1 MTGQENTELV
11 IRPTPKQLEAHT
23 VLAEN
28 TIVLY
33 GGAIRGGKSYWLLL
47 ELFTL
52 CTEYDNSRWLIL
64 RASYTNIERTI
75 LVSFNELISTY
86 FVGFLKTWNSHTM
99 TATFQNGS
107 QIMFMAE
114 SYDSDKEL
122 NRFRGLEINGAGIDE
137 INEIQEVTFNKVIE
151 RAGSWNGCKEAPI
164 KILCTCNPTQGW
176 VKERFYDRWQKQQ
189 LPQGWAYVP
198 AKLTDNPHL
207 KADYVSSLRFNMPK
221 YEYEVFV
228 EGNWDVSLKTGGEFY
243 KCFDMDKHI
252 GVCKYDPLLPLHI
265 SFDENVNPYFPCGI
279 FQVKD
284 KAIYWIDE
292 IAAKNPNNTVRSI
305 CNEFKRRYPAHDT
318 GLFVYGDATSQK
330 DDVKQEK
337 GHDLFRLITT
347 ELKDYKPIRRTAT
360 SNPSVVMR
368 GRFID
373 TVFELDY
380 QGITFLIDQ
389 KCKNAINDFVN
400 LKEAPDGTKAKT
412 KETDAKT
419 GVSFQKWGHF
429 TDLFDYFICYAFA
442 SEYAQY
448 QKGGSGAK
456 ITMGKSS
463 LGSKYSY

>member
-1 MTGQENTELV
+1 MV
-11 IRPTPKQLEAHT
+11 ISPTPKQREAHQI
-23 VLAEN
+23 LSN
-28 TIVLY
+28 STIVLY
-33 GGAIRGGKSYWLLL
+33 GGAIRGGKSYWLIIELL
-47 ELFTL
+47 TL
-52 CTEYDNSRWLIL
+52 CFMYERSRWLIL

-75 LVSFNELISTY
+75 LVSFNEIMGQ
-86 FVGFLKTWNSHTM
+86 GFSQYVKNFDRNTM
-99 TATFQNGS
+99 TVTFTNGS

-114 SYDSDKEL
+114 SFDSDKEL

-151 RAGSWNGCKEAPI
+151 RAGSWNGCPGAPI
-164 KILCTCNPTQGW
+164 KIMCTCNPTQGW
-176 VKERFYDRWQKQQ
+176 VKERFYDRWQKNQ
-189 LPQGWAYVP
+189 LPKGWAYVP

-207 KADYVSSLRFNMPK
+207 NPEYVSSLKFNMPK

-252 GVCKYDPLLPLHI
+252 GECKYDPALPLHI

-284 KAIYWIDE
+284 KIIYWIDE

-305 CNEFKRRYPAHDT
+305 CAVFKQRYQGHAA

-337 GHDLFRLITT
+337 GHDLFRLIMN
-347 ELKDYKPIRRTAT
+347 ELSEFKPQRRMSA

-373 TVFELDY
+373 TVFESNF
-380 QGITFLIDQ
+380 QGICVLIDQ
-389 KCKNAINDFVN
+389 KCKHAINDFIN
-400 LKEAPDGTKAKT
+400 LKEAADGTKAKLMGS
-412 KETDAKT
+412 DPKT
-419 GVSFQKWGHF
+419 GVRFQQWGHF
-429 TDLFDYFICYAFA
+429 TDLFDYFICYAF
-442 SEYAQY
+442 SHEYAQY
-448 QKGGSGAK
+448 QKGGAGAR
-456 ITMGKSS
+456 ISMGKSS
-463 LGSKYSY
+463 KSDRYSY